1 MSNESDYQLILLDD
15 NGTAY
20 TEDQISFLWQNFTGK
35 DGTKRLPKIWEFND
49 DGTVKT
55 EGAKLV
61 ISYLN
66 NDYTKPIIVGC
77 LENVAA
83 QHTFH
88 PVMGSNLEVS
98 NREVD
103 NNHND
108 DFRVTRTVS
117 PEGDMIIELENL
129 NDRPIKYHLNVKGGN
144 AEVYINSEGN
154 TYIGNNKN
162 QIQFDGDKIFI
173 GSRLYEGKASEVG
186 INSKRII
193 LGNSNFYHPDIKTDF
208 EKLNLSYNTDKFE
221 GQYNTLGDPDSIKFQ
236 GAVLGETL
244 VHLLANLIT
253 IWADTKYQGGS
264 TICTVSEFDKNKMMQ
279 KVYDI
284 LPSILS
290 SNVSLVKKNEDL
302 EENY

>member
-1 MSNESDYQLILLDD
+1 MITVQLIQRIKSLSS
-15 NGTAY
+15 GRT
-20 TEDQISFLWQNFTGK
+20 
-35 DGTKRLPKIWEFND
+35 LPEGMVPRDCQIWEFND
-49 DGTVKT
+49 DGTVNT

-103 NNHND
+103 NNHNE

-154 TYIGNNKN
+154 TYIGNNNN

-173 GSRLYEGKASEVG
+173 GSRLYADKASEVG

-208 EKLNLSYNTDKFE
+208 EILKKPYNSDQFKDKYE
-221 GQYNTLGDPDSIKFQ
+221 ELGRETNIKHQ
-236 GAVLGETL
+236 WAVLGETL
-244 VHLLANLIT
+244 VHLMANMIE
-253 IWADTKYQGGS
+253 IWYNTKYQGGN
-264 TICTVSEFDKNKMMQ
+264 TICTVSFADKQDMID
-279 KVYDI
+279 KVYNK
-284 LPSILS
+284 LPFVLS
-290 SNVSLVKKNEDL
+290 SNVSIIKKPEDL
-302 EENY
+302 DENY